1 MNRLQTRAIRGE
13 IFKNERE
20 CQLFSMNCHSLLV
33 TYFKYLLNDFFL
45 FLLPAKRRQE
55 GESCTMIPQIMYD
68 DSSSRLRQEANL
80 FTNTRFA

>member
-45 FLLPAKRRQE
+45 FTVERCVQE